1 MIADKIIIQDG
12 QTYQPGEEVPDL
24 GSISAI
30 DANGNVRKY
39 EGLTSD
45 ENKLKYINYVGNG
58 SSATLY
64 NDRGEVR
71 IYHFNDKTKKWY
83 RWGEGGVI

>member
-1 MIADKIIIQDG
+1 MITDKIIIQDG
-12 QTYQPGEEVPDL
+12 QIYQPGEEVPDL

-30 DANGNVRKY
+30 AANGNIRKY
-39 EGLTSD
+39 EGLITD
-45 ENKLKYINYVGNG
+45 ENKLKFITYVGTG

-71 IYHFNDKTKKWY
+71 ILHFNEKTKKWY